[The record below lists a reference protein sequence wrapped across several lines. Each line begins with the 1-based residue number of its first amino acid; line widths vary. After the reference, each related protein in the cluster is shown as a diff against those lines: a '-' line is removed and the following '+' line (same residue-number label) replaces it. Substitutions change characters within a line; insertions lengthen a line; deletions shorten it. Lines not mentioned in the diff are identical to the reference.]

1 MGCDTARKI
10 RSMKRGP
17 DFPHTPEQEALIR
30 EHMKTVRSQ
39 GIADMKKDAVKSDI
53 PVMKS

>member
-53 PVMKS
+53 PVMES